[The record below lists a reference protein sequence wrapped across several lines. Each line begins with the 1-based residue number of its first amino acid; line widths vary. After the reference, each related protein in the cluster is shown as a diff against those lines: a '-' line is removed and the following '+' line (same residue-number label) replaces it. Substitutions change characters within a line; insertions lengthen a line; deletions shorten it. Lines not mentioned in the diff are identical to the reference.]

1 MSLSARP
8 SPKDEAC
15 LLRKDQGGRVGTPL
29 SFPTQALKQDI
40 IKRKDL
46 SNVGAG
52 ALSKLSVS

>member
-1 MSLSARP
+1 MSLPARP

-15 LLRKDQGGRVGTPL
+15 LLRKDQGGRAGTPL
-29 SFPTQALKQDI
+29 SFPTQVLKQDI